1 MRDIFLCQVGV
12 CASESEGTGSGAL
25 STGKNTAP
33 ELGREGLRLLSLA
46 VGSCCECRGVVL
58 NQALLLGW
66 VWDGLGCSAG
76 AWAGPGLCHCGLK
89 PILQGP
95 PLRRPCS
102 WFSCLLPPKHCNN
115 SGKLPGQQRRL
126 EILHLPALIS
136 FLP

>member
-58 NQALLLGW
+58 NQPLLLGW

-76 AWAGPGLCHCGLK
+76 AWAGPGLCRCGLK

-95 PLRRPCS
+95 PFADLVPGSPAYYLLSIVITRVNCRDNNAV
-102 WFSCLLPPKHCNN
+102 WRSCICLP
-115 SGKLPGQQRRL
+115 
-126 EILHLPALIS
+126 
-136 FLP
+136 